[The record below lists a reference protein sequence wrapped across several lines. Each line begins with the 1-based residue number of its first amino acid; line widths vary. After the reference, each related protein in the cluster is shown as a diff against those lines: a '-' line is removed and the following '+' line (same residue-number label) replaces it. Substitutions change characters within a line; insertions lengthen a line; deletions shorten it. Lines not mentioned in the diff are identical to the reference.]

1 MFSQEP
7 GGWASALAHSRFE
20 LMPIRGGL
28 DAAASLPPGA
38 TVSVTCS
45 PAVGLDKSLDF
56 AVALARRDLRVVAHV
71 AARRV
76 RDRDHLTRILDRLDA
91 GGIRDVFV
99 VAGDHTDHPGEFAS
113 GLALIEAIRA
123 MDAPL
128 RSIGVPAYPEG
139 HPTISDHA
147 LDEAL
152 ISKSGLADYMVS
164 QLCFDTAR
172 IERWLH
178 GVRDHGIGLPL
189 YLGVPGVLE
198 RRRLLGIGM
207 RIGLGDSL
215 RFLRNH
221 GNLAGGLL
229 SPSRYTPFN
238 LLSAL
243 DDAFEDPYLNI
254 AGVHFNTFNQVEETV
269 KWSQGFVREGRRLG
283 ETQSNQ
289 TAVHTTR

>member
-7 GGWASALAHSRFE
+7 GGWTSALARSRFE

-28 DAAASLPPGA
+28 DAAAHLPAGT

-45 PAVGLDKSLDF
+45 PAVGLEKSLDF
-56 AVALARRDLRVVAHV
+56 ALALARRELRVVAHL

-76 RDRDHLTRILDRLDA
+76 SDHGHLARILERLEG
-91 GGIRDVFV
+91 GGIHDVFV
-99 VAGDHTDHPGEFAS
+99 VAGDHTDKPGEFAS

-123 MDAPL
+123 AGAPM

-139 HPTISDHA
+139 HPSISDQA
-147 LDEAL
+147 LEEAL
-152 ISKSGLADYMVS
+152 IGKSKLADYMVS

-178 GVRDHGIGLPL
+178 GVRDHGIGLPV

-229 SPSRYTPFN
+229 SPSRYTPFD
-238 LLSAL
+238 LLAAL
-243 DDAFEDPYLNI
+243 DDAFDDPYLNI
-254 AGVHFNTFNQVEETV
+254 AGVHFNTFNQVEETL